1 VLFDPCSQLHRVRED
16 FSCFYYTSLENP
28 KSEKGVFTAR
38 IKWRV
43 CLLGELEVED
53 LKCVSARQETRA
65 KSHVTSKGEASKE
78 EDEIVCSQK
87 KKIECRA
94 YTISL

>member
-1 VLFDPCSQLHRVRED
+1 
-16 FSCFYYTSLENP
+16 
-28 KSEKGVFTAR
+28 
-38 IKWRV
+38 V
-43 CLLGELEVED
+43 CLLGGLEVED
-53 LKCVSARQETRA
+53 LKCVSAHQETRG
-65 KSHVTSKGEASKE
+65 KCHVTSKGEACEE